1 MDLVEPSKSRQEHG
15 GCGYVEWH
23 DDPLPKYYSDLI
35 GDLRDEVWRLK
46 GQISVAQT
54 EDECL
59 NVPMPRNESSMV
71 MALQL
76 ELKERNAELEAMK
89 GKYMTVVMVFIVF
102 VTFFG
107 YPTGRATDGRLV
119 LDFIAEA
126 LGLPFVPPYLA
137 KGSNFSAGV
146 NFAVAGAPALN
157 LTYLQGQNFTVNP
170 PINSSLHDQL
180 EWFQKLK
187 PSLCKGQGTDCF
199 GSSLFVMG
207 EFGSNDYRNILM
219 SNKTVEQA
227 LVYVPQIVDSISR
240 GVERLIQQGAKYIV
254 VADVF
259 PTGCIPPILTM
270 LASPNK
276 MEYDR
281 HGCLKSGNRLGR
293 SQNTLLRHRIKVL
306 RRKYPHTT
314 IIAAEYYRPILAF
327 LDMPGHF
334 GLNSSTTLLTCC
346 GAGGPPYNYDFNA
359 GCGLPGVKACADP
372 SHALQWDG
380 FHLTESAYRV
390 IADGWLHG
398 PYADPSIM
406 HIREVH
412 KQNKKELSRASLNG
426 DDNLLAHHG
435 GPEVAPAEQEAKRAA
450 AAAYDYE
457 ADPRWADY
465 WSNVLVPPHLAARPD
480 VLAHFRRKFYQ
491 RFIVST
497 LPSL

>member
-1 MDLVEPSKSRQEHG
+1 MRTPHAAFLFLFVLACLRGAYSGGGRSRFTSIISFGDSYADTGNLVMWPEPFFPG
-15 GCGYVEWH
+15 
-23 DDPLPKYYSDLI
+23 PLPFENLPY
-35 GDLRDEVWRLK
+35 
-46 GQISVAQT
+46 GQ
-54 EDECL
+54 
-59 NVPMPRNESSMV
+59 
-71 MALQL
+71 
-76 ELKERNAELEAMK
+76 
-89 GKYMTVVMVFIVF
+89 
-102 VTFFG
+102 TFFG

-157 LTYLQGQNFTVNP
+157 LTYLQGQNMTVNP

-187 PSLCKGQGTDCF
+187 PSLCKVGQNTDCF
-199 GSSLFVMG
+199 ARSLFVMG

-219 SNKTVEQA
+219 SNRTVEQT
-227 LVYVPQIVDSISR
+227 LVYVPQIVDGISR

-276 MEYDR
+276 VEYDR

-293 SQNTLLRHRIKVL
+293 YQNSLLRQRIKLLRH
-306 RRKYPHTT
+306 KYPHTK
-314 IIAAEYYRPILAF
+314 IIAAEYYRPVLAF
-327 LDMPGHF
+327 LDMPAHF

-359 GCGLPGVKACADP
+359 GCGLPRVKACIDP
-372 SHALQWDG
+372 SQALQWDG
-380 FHLTESAYRV
+380 FHLTESAYRA

-398 PYADPSIM
+398 PYADPPI
-406 HIREVH
+406 VH
-412 KQNKKELSRASLNG
+412 
-426 DDNLLAHHG
+426 
-435 GPEVAPAEQEAKRAA
+435 V
-450 AAAYDYE
+450 
-457 ADPRWADY
+457 
-465 WSNVLVPPHLAARPD
+465 ARP
-480 VLAHFRRKFYQ
+480 
-491 RFIVST
+491 
-497 LPSL
+497 